1 LDIGCG
7 AGVLGIALKKI
18 NENIT
23 LYALDRDS
31 IAVDFTRYNLKI
43 NNLNNNHV
51 EGGLAFPETG
61 SILFDLIVSNLPAKA
76 GLPVLKYIIT
86 NAPKYLKHRGNC
98 AFVIVK
104 PLKDFFYEV
113 LNGINADII
122 FTNHGKE
129 HSVFIY
135 TISKTEKENPSI
147 CSGTPGIIPY
157 IRENRKVKRGTA
169 VFTLKTVYGLSGFDT
184 IDYTASLTMT
194 ILDSLN
200 RENISGNILVNNP
213 GQGYLPVYMYK
224 TGSPAVF
231 ILTGRDLLSL
241 ETSGLNLIDNG
252 FNKDNIIISHTH
264 ELYNL
269 KKTYNLVVIQPYES
283 SPVICEDFFIDNLMK
298 IIDSKTLIIVSAR
311 SYLVSRFL
319 RKIKKLSILKNRKS
333 RGNRAIVFTLR

>member
-1 LDIGCG
+1 MDIGCG

-18 NENIT
+18 NENMT

-43 NNLNNNHV
+43 NDLYNNHV
-51 EGGLAFPETG
+51 EGGLAFWETG
-61 SILFDLIVSNLPAKA
+61 SVLFDLIVSNLPAKA
-76 GLPVLKYIIT
+76 GLPVLRYIIT
-86 NAPKYLKHRGNC
+86 NAPKYLKNRGSC

-104 PLKDFFYEV
+104 TLKDFFYEV
-113 LNGINADII
+113 LNGINADIT
-122 FTNHGKE
+122 FTKHGKD

-135 TISKTEKENPSI
+135 TVSKTEKEKPSI
-147 CSGTPGIIPY
+147 RSEPPDITPY

-184 IDYTASLTMT
+184 IDYTTSLTMT

-200 RENISGNILVNNP
+200 RENISGNILINNP
-213 GQGYLPVYMYK
+213 GQGYLPVYMQK
-224 TGSPAVF
+224 TGYPAVF

-241 ETSGLNLIDNG
+241 KLSRLNLTDNG
-252 FNKDNIIISHTH
+252 FEKDKIIISHTH
-264 ELYNL
+264 ELYTSKNRC
-269 KKTYNLVVIQPYES
+269 NVIVIQPYES
-283 SPVICEDFFIDNLMK
+283 SPVICEDFFIDNLIK

-319 RKIKKLSILKNRKS
+319 KKIKKLSILKNKKN